1 MKNLK
6 RTFILIISIF
16 SIVAIT
22 GCQNKNA
29 ITIDEFK
36 TKMNDLGYVLQDAKN
51 QFNKYDFVKEAY
63 IAAESNY
70 NYQIEFYILEDIEQ
84 AKKFYENNKII
95 FEKSKDGVST
105 HTSINVNNYAKF
117 ILETNDKYKL
127 LSRIDNTVIFVNSD
141 LKYKNNINE
150 VLKKLGY

>member
-1 MKNLK
+1 MMKLK
-6 RTFILIISIF
+6 NIFILIISIF
-16 SIVAIT
+16 CVITIT
-22 GCQNKNA
+22 GCQNKKA
-29 ITIDEFK
+29 LSIDEFRI
-36 TKMNDLGYVLQDAKN
+36 KMKNLGYVLQDAKK
-51 QFNKYDFVKEAY
+51 QFTKYDYVKEAY

-70 NYQIEFYILEDIEQ
+70 NYQIEFYILEDIEY
-84 AKKFYENNKII
+84 AKKFYENNKLI

-117 ILETNDKYKL
+117 ILETNGKYKL
-127 LSRIDNTVIFVNSD
+127 VSRIDNTVIFVNSD